1 MPNTVRFTKREE
13 QVLHSMVQGD
23 SCKEAGRRLGIT
35 EKTIKHYRTVIL
47 SKMEARNAPHA
58 VALAYQRGF
67 IRLDKPVLETPK
79 PVVPTVTQ
87 MGLFWAMSTASAGG
101 AH

>member
-1 MPNTVRFTKREE
+1 MPNTVKFTKREE

-35 EKTIKHYRTVIL
+35 EKTIKHYRTIIL
-47 SKMEARNAPHA
+47 SKLEAKNGPHA

-67 IRLDKPVLETPK
+67 VRLEQPK

-87 MGLFWAMSTASAGG
+87 MGMFWTMSTGG